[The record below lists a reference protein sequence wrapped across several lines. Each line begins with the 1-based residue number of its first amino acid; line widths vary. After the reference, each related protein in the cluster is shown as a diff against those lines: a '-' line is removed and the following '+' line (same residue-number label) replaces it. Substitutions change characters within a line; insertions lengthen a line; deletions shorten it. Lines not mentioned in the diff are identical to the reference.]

1 MIFFLIQMAM
11 FKNIERIGQIFR
23 FAGTHNSCL
32 DHKEDKKIN
41 SQSGGNVTDKF
52 VKENRFTLR
61 KEQKL

>member
-1 MIFFLIQMAM
+1 MAM

-23 FAGTHNSCL
+23 FAGTHNFCS

-41 SQSGGNVTDKF
+41 FQSGGNVTDKF